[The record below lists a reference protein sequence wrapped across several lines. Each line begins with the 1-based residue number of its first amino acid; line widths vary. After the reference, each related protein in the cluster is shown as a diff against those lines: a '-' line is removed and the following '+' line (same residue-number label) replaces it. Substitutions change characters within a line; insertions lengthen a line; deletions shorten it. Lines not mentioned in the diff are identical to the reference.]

1 MFRYHPTPQPPGS
14 RPALGAPSKWRLL
27 MFSFKRSLIALVGL
41 LVVVGTIATL
51 MPLVSRGQG
60 GNPFNRDTRR
70 SFYITQT
77 VHNGSQA
84 LSACAAGYH
93 MASLWEI
100 LDTSNLKYDTVLGL
114 TQDDSGFG
122 PPSQIVGWIRTG
134 RFASP
139 GGSPGAA
146 NCDAWTSVD
155 DTELGTAAALN
166 PDWTGDINPGKNI
179 HPWTAFTNPC
189 NNTDRVWCVQD

>member
-1 MFRYHPTPQPPGS
+1 
-14 RPALGAPSKWRLL
+14 

-41 LVVVGTIATL
+41 LVIVGTLATL

-77 VHNGSQA
+77 THTGSQA
-84 LSACAAGYH
+84 LTACAEGYH

-100 LDTSNLKYDTVLGL
+100 FDTSNLKYDTVLGL

-122 PPSQIVGWIRTG
+122 PPSQIGGWIRTG
-134 RFASP
+134 RFASTVGP
-139 GGSPGAA
+139 AGAP
-146 NCDAWTSVD
+146 NCDA
-155 DTELGTAAALN
+155 
-166 PDWTGDINPGKNI
+166 
-179 HPWTAFTNPC
+179 
-189 NNTDRVWCVQD
+189 